1 MFLAFGTFILA
12 CGATHTMSIV
22 TLWKPIYRLEG
33 IIKAITALASIATA
47 FFLARLIPVLQSLP
61 SAEELLESNR
71 ALAKQI
77 AEKEAV
83 EIKLQRVQGDLEE
96 KVIAQTLHISNAN
109 RLLRRTIEDERR
121 ASNLLR
127 SREEEFRLCCDAAR
141 LGTWRWTIGSGEC
154 VGDLQMKMLYGL
166 HPDISLDRTDQYF
179 AVIHAEDR
187 KKVQDALEEAVRGGQ
202 PYNTEFRVVH
212 PDGSNHWIAGR
223 GSVQR
228 DRGEPVSMMGI
239 NLDIDAQKSA
249 EIGCQESERMFAT
262 LADSIPQL
270 AWMADPEG
278 AIFWYNA
285 RWYEYTGTTLEQMRG
300 WGWQSVH
307 DPQELPGVMEKW
319 QACLASGR
327 DFEMDFPLRGNDGK
341 FTWFLT
347 RVIAIRN
354 AQGKILRWFGTNT
367 DVTGIHDAL
376 LESENQFQQLADTMP
391 QLVSIIGPDGT
402 VEWLNHCWYSYTGT
416 TLDKA
421 ESAIHPD
428 DREIAQQTWV
438 ESLTGESSYERE
450 YRLRRHEGTYR
461 WFLGRARPVRDAS
474 GEIVRWF
481 VTCTDID
488 DRKQAEAAILKVNTG
503 LTACNERLQ
512 LETQRSE
519 EANAAK
525 SSFLAT
531 MSHEIRT
538 PMNAILG
545 MSDLLWD
552 SKLDE
557 EQRQYVEVFRR
568 AGQTLLALINN
579 ILDLSKIEA
588 GHFELESVPFDFE
601 DLVDSSLELIRP
613 KASAKGVALM
623 SRITPDVHTSL
634 LGDPT
639 RLQQIL
645 VNLLGNAVKFTEA
658 GEVLLTI
665 GVGNSGK
672 PGCLEIAVSDTGI
685 GVPPEKLETIFQDF
699 AQADNSTTRRYG
711 GTGLGLGICK
721 RLIQC
726 MGGNLAVESA
736 VGRGS
741 TFRFTI
747 NLEPVVDIGPAV
759 HLQLPGLHGQRILI
773 IDNNA
778 TNRLILRETLSSWGM
793 ESLECSSA
801 KDAIRA
807 MTEANQDGGHFAM
820 VVLDVQMP
828 GVDGFAAIPMLRHM
842 EPEIPIVMLTSDDRP
857 GDPARRRKAGVSGFA
872 VKPVKRGDLLRL
884 ICTALRES
892 LESTLQPSAPSSKLS
907 EDDVTLGPLRIL
919 IAEDSPD
926 NRMLFQ
932 AYLKQT
938 PHALTFAEDGEL
950 AVDQF
955 LANPYDL
962 ILMDMQMPGMDG
974 LAATRAIRTIERT
987 KGRQP
992 TPIVAVT
999 ANAMTQDLADSHCAG
1014 CDAHLSK
1021 PISKEKLLSAIDQ
1034 YRRASAAS
1042 NSAR

>member
-1 MFLAFGTFILA
+1 
-12 CGATHTMSIV
+12 V
-22 TLWKPIYRLEG
+22 
-33 IIKAITALASIATA
+33 
-47 FFLARLIPVLQSLP
+47 LIPILQSLP
-61 SAEELLESNR
+61 SAAELVESNR
-71 ALAKQI
+71 ALAEQI
-77 AEKEAV
+77 GERRAI
-83 EIKLQRVQGDLEE
+83 EIKLQRAQGELEE
-96 KVIAQTLHISNAN
+96 KVVAQTLQISNAN
-109 RLLRRTIEDERR
+109 RLLALTIEDERR
-121 ASNLLR
+121 ASKLLR
-127 SREEEFRLCCDAAR
+127 DREEEFRLCCDAAR
-141 LGTWRWTIGSGEC
+141 LGTWRWIIGSGEC

-166 HPDISLDRTDQYF
+166 RPDISLDRTEQYF
-179 AVIHAEDR
+179 AVIHTEDR
-187 KKVQDALEEAVRGGQ
+187 KKVQEALEEAVRGGQ
-202 PYNTEFRVVH
+202 AYNIEFRVVH
-212 PDGSNHWIAGR
+212 PDGSNHWLAGR

-228 DRGEPVSMMGI
+228 DRGEPFSMMGI

-249 EIGCQESERMFAT
+249 EIACQESERLFAT

-270 AWMADPEG
+270 AWMADPDG
-278 AIFWYNA
+278 SIFWYNA
-285 RWYEYTGTTLEQMRG
+285 RWYAYTGTTLEQMQG
-300 WGWQSVH
+300 WDWQSVH
-307 DPQELPGVMEKW
+307 DPQELPRVMERW
-319 QACLASGR
+319 QNCLASGQ
-327 DFEMDFPLRGNDGK
+327 DFEMDFPLRGKDGK

-347 RVIAIRN
+347 RVIAVRD
-354 AQGKILRWFGTNT
+354 AQGTILRWFGTNT

-391 QLVSIIGPDGT
+391 QLVSITGPDGT
-402 VEWLNHCWYSYTGT
+402 VEWLNHCWYSFTGT
-416 TLDKA
+416 TLEEA
-421 ESAIHPD
+421 ASTVHPD
-428 DREIAQQTWV
+428 DRAIAQQTWV

-450 YRLRRHEGTYR
+450 YRLRRHDGTYR

-481 VTCTDID
+481 ITCTDIE

-503 LTACNERLQ
+503 LTARNERLQ
-512 LETQRSE
+512 LESQRSE

-552 SKLDE
+552 SKLDA

-588 GHFELESVPFDFE
+588 GHFELENVPFDLE
-601 DLVDSSLELIRP
+601 DLVDRSIELIGP
-613 KASAKGVALM
+613 KANAKGIALM
-623 SRITPDVHTSL
+623 SRITPDVQTNL

-665 GVGNSGK
+665 AAGNSGK
-672 PGCLEIAVSDTGI
+672 AGCLEIAVSDTGI
-685 GVPPEKLETIFQDF
+685 GVPPEKLEMIFEDF

-711 GTGLGLGICK
+711 GTGLGLGICR

-726 MGGNLAVESA
+726 MGGHMAVESA
-736 VGRGS
+736 VGEGS

-747 NLEPVVDIGPAV
+747 NLEPGVDIKEVARR
-759 HLQLPGLHGQRILI
+759 QLPDLHGQRILV

-778 TNRLILRETLSSWGM
+778 TNRLILRETLTSWGL
-793 ESLECSSA
+793 ESFECSGA
-801 KDAIRA
+801 EDAIRA
-807 MTEANQDGGHFAM
+807 MVEANQDGGHFAM
-820 VVLDVQMP
+820 VILDVQMP

-884 ICTALRES
+884 ICTALGEPS
-892 LESTLQPSAPSSKLS
+892 KSTILPSVQSSKLL
-907 EDDVTLGPLRIL
+907 ENDAPLAALRIL
-919 IAEDSPD
+919 IADDSAD
-926 NRMLFQ
+926 NRMLLK

-938 PHALTFAEDGEL
+938 RHALTFAEDGEC
-950 AVDQF
+950 AVDLF
-955 LANPYDL
+955 VANPYDL
-962 ILMDMQMPGMDG
+962 IFMDMQMPGMDG
-974 LAATRAIRTIERT
+974 LAATRAIRAIERT
-987 KGRQP
+987 KGRKA
-992 TPIVAVT
+992 TPIVAIT
-999 ANAMTQDLADSHCAG
+999 ANAMTQDLRDTQSAG

-1021 PISKEKLLSAIDQ
+1021 PISKDRLLSAIKQ
-1034 YRRASAAS
+1034 YQRRPDPVP
-1042 NSAR
+1042 